1 MADILLSISLGI
13 CWIVIIAMQQKHKKL
28 KDQVWDQKLL
38 INDLYRIFD
47 ERLLQSETD
56 GE

>member
-1 MADILLSISLGI
+1 MADILLSISLLI
-13 CWIVIIAMQQKHKKL
+13 CWIVIIGMQQKHKKL